1 MYLQCTAARPLIY
14 KATGAPLCAYSDAD
28 WSERQSTSGAV
39 FFVCGC
45 AVAWYSR
52 LQRCIAHS
60 TAEAE
65 FIGAS
70 MAAREGM
77 FLRDVLRDLG
87 YGPEGPTILYLD
99 SKSAID
105 LAFDAVAFKK
115 TKHVL
120 RDAYFLRDLVMR
132 LVYKP
137 VHVCS
142 ADQLA
147 DIQTKALPRITFSR
161 LVDMIVGVGSV
172 DNLRRRLGSRRG

>member
-1 MYLQCTAARPLIY
+1 MR
-14 KATGAPLCAYSDAD
+14 KAGP
-28 WSERQSTSGAV
+28 V

-70 MAAREGM
+70 MAAREGI

-120 RDAYFLRDLVMR
+120 RDAYFLRDLVVR

-147 DIQTKALPRITFSR
+147 DIQTKALPRIDPRITFSR
-161 LVDMIVGVGSV
+161 LVDAIMGVGSV
-172 DNLRRRLGSRRG
+172 DNLRQRLGSRRG

>member
-1 MYLQCTAARPLIY
+1 M
-14 KATGAPLCAYSDAD
+14 GAN
-28 WSERQSTSGAV
+28 
-39 FFVCGC
+39 
-45 AVAWYSR
+45 
-52 LQRCIAHS
+52 
-60 TAEAE
+60 
-65 FIGAS
+65 
-70 MAAREGM
+70 
-77 FLRDVLRDLG
+77 
-87 YGPEGPTILYLD
+87 LYLD

-120 RDAYFLRDLVMR
+120 RDAYFLRDLVVR

-161 LVDMIVGVGSV
+161 LVDAIMGVGSV
-172 DNLRRRLGSRRG
+172 DNLRQRLGSRRG